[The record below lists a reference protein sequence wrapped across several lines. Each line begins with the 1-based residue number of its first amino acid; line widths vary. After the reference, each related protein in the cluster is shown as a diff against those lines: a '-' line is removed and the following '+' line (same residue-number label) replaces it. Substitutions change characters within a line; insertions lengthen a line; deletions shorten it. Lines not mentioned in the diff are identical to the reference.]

1 MNTLIKQPIEVNKQA
16 FAKAVEVYGNKL
28 QAIKN
33 IKDEVRKFIP
43 KARIDDSFLD
53 DVMNNFYDLL
63 LVKYQKQNTL
73 NLRAEKLAE
82 LLEFDLSNL
91 IQYTNTYYELKNIES
106 PSEATFTTY
115 AETDEE
121 IKRLTHVQ
129 KLIDTIEDIETQVGV
144 KAYPFDVAKAFR
156 RILTFN
162 VRTNTYEPN
171 ARWIKGDNR
180 F

>member
-1 MNTLIKQPIEVNKQA
+1 MNKLIKQPIEVNKQA

-63 LVKYQKQNTL
+63 LVKYQKQNTM

-106 PSEATFTTY
+106 PSEATFTTMR
-115 AETDEE
+115 
-121 IKRLTHVQ
+121 KRMKKLKIYTRT
-129 KLIDTIEDIETQVGV
+129 KLIDTIEDIET
-144 KAYPFDVAKAFR
+144 
-156 RILTFN
+156 N
-162 VRTNTYEPN
+162 VVLKHTL
-171 ARWIKGDNR
+171 
-180 F
+180 

>member
-1 MNTLIKQPIEVNKQA
+1 MLKRERSKDQVVLNLRKNAGFMNTLIKEPIEVNKQA

-33 IKDEVRKFIP
+33 IKDEVRMFIP

-53 DVMNNFYDLL
+53 DVMNNFYELL

-91 IQYTNTYYELKNIES
+91 YNTQTLITN
-106 PSEATFTTY
+106 
-115 AETDEE
+115 
-121 IKRLTHVQ
+121 
-129 KLIDTIEDIETQVGV
+129 
-144 KAYPFDVAKAFR
+144 
-156 RILTFN
+156 
-162 VRTNTYEPN
+162 
-171 ARWIKGDNR
+171 
-180 F
+180 